1 MSRKRTEIILSEQN
15 TFQILTCHLFHKFKQ
30 SFKKNLFLK
39 EEDIV
44 KTIFL
49 ENEKANGICGRKPTT
64 SEQVLCVLEDAVFD
78 H

>member
-1 MSRKRTEIILSEQN
+1 MLRKRTEIILSEQN
-15 TFQILTCHLFHKFKQ
+15 TFQTLTCHLFYKFKQ
-30 SFKKNLFLK
+30 SFKKLFLK

-64 SEQVLCVLEDAVFD
+64 SEQVPCVLEDAVFD